1 MQVNVFAD
9 NKENEHIKS
18 FSGKKTLRG
27 MNKPNIIFRPLLRCQ
42 VQGHLSRSGSNNL
55 YQGHNF

>member
-1 MQVNVFAD
+1 MQVSVFAD

-27 MNKPNIIFRPLLRCQ
+27 INKPNIIFRPLL
-42 VQGHLSRSGSNNL
+42 
-55 YQGHNF
+55 